1 MTTNECILL
10 KERKSFSEFSS
21 DISTDQRI
29 QAYFIFLITL
39 YGSVINNFY
48 GYSISYMVESI
59 NCF

>member
-10 KERKSFSEFSS
+10 EERKSFSEFSS

-39 YGSVINNFY
+39 YGSVINSFY
-48 GYSISYMVESI
+48 G
-59 NCF
+59 